1 VPVAVVDVQVKGGN
15 AVNQLRQINNA
26 SRSAQTGIDGLQKA
40 VVGLAGAIGAV
51 GAAKFVFVKTAELES
66 QARSLQVLTGSVR
79 QAKEIIEDLQRLG
92 AVTPFTSTELIDAA
106 KRLQAF
112 GVEGDRVVEVTRR
125 LADASGATGAE
136 LQGIVTAYG
145 QVVAK
150 GRLQGEELLQFQ
162 ERGIGLQQ
170 ELQKMYGLSGQELQ
184 DALSKGRISAEAV
197 EVAIQ
202 RLTSAGGKYANGAV
216 AQSDTLSGRL
226 STLQDGVDQLARRI
240 GQVLTPALKAVFN
253 QAIAT
258 VDAINQALGGGR
270 AGGFAKSV
278 FGARQLLNVGATSQA
293 VDNIAKGIGQV
304 SSQKNKVGIE
314 QNLQALQKYQRLL
327 QSIGPDDPNA
337 DRAVQ
342 LQGLILQKINQNID
356 AQKELNRQTKT
367 QGEIFKI
374 PELAAPTA
382 TKGRGR
388 GAKPGKTPFQLQ
400 AEAGKSLLQQ
410 LQDQTLLA
418 TALTDEERKR
428 LELSVKKQEI
438 DRQFPL
444 LSSDVRDILKEQLET
459 LYGTEHVTASIKDL
473 NEANAKKQADALK
486 QQQIEAQRLEQIYAG
501 LGQTIATGVTDM
513 LTAAMDKTKSLAEV
527 ASNMLRN
534 LANQLLQVAVNTA
547 LFSLF
552 PGSSF
557 FKGLPRFADGG
568 SISGGKPAIVGE
580 RGPELF
586 MPGRSGSIVP
596 NNALGGNITVNV
608 DATGTNVQGDAPN
621 ANKLGEALGAAVR
634 AELLRQKR
642 PGGLLA

>member
-1 VPVAVVDVQVKGGN
+1 
-15 AVNQLRQINNA
+15 
-26 SRSAQTGIDGLQKA
+26 
-40 VVGLAGAIGAV
+40 
-51 GAAKFVFVKTAELES
+51 
-66 QARSLQVLTGSVR
+66 
-79 QAKEIIEDLQRLG
+79 
-92 AVTPFTSTELIDAA
+92 
-106 KRLQAF
+106 
-112 GVEGDRVVEVTRR
+112 
-125 LADASGATGAE
+125 
-136 LQGIVTAYG
+136 
-145 QVVAK
+145 
-150 GRLQGEELLQFQ
+150 
-162 ERGIGLQQ
+162 
-170 ELQKMYGLSGQELQ
+170 
-184 DALSKGRISAEAV
+184 
-197 EVAIQ
+197 
-202 RLTSAGGKYANGAV
+202 
-216 AQSDTLSGRL
+216 
-226 STLQDGVDQLARRI
+226 
-240 GQVLTPALKAVFN
+240 
-253 QAIAT
+253 
-258 VDAINQALGGGR
+258 
-270 AGGFAKSV
+270 
-278 FGARQLLNVGATSQA
+278 
-293 VDNIAKGIGQV
+293 
-304 SSQKNKVGIE
+304 
-314 QNLQALQKYQRLL
+314 
-327 QSIGPDDPNA
+327 
-337 DRAVQ
+337 
-342 LQGLILQKINQNID
+342 
-356 AQKELNRQTKT
+356 
-367 QGEIFKI
+367 
-374 PELAAPTA
+374 
-382 TKGRGR
+382 
-388 GAKPGKTPFQLQ
+388 LQ